1 MSSITFPSGF
11 MNINFQRYYQTT
23 PCPRGR
29 MRCLAMLH
37 LQKGRTI
44 KETAEIVQQSRI
56 AVHTWLNWLRE
67 EGGLAHLVGFVKGRG
82 RKSKV
87 NCIDEEKI
95 RISIEKLKEDRQ
107 GGRITGKDIQQM
119 LKNKWDVWYELSSI
133 YVLLKRLNI
142 VWITSRSQHPK
153 ADIEV
158 QEEFKKK
165 ISRQNKAD
173 LAQRH

>member
-1 MSSITFPSGF
+1 MSCITFPSGF
-11 MNINFQRYYQTT
+11 MDIDFQGYYQTI

-37 LQKGRTI
+37 LQKGKTV
-44 KETAEIVQQSRI
+44 KEAAEIVYQSRV
-56 AVHTWLNWLRE
+56 AVHSWLNWLSE
-67 EGGLAHLVGFVKGRG
+67 EGGLEHLIGFVKGRG

-87 NCIDEEKI
+87 SSIDEEEI
-95 RISIEKLKEDRQ
+95 RVSIEKLKEDRQ
-107 GGRITGKDIQQM
+107 GGRVTGKDIQQM
-119 LKNKWDVWYELSSI
+119 LKNKWDIWYELSSV
-133 YVLLKRLNI
+133 YVVLKRLKV

-165 ISRQNKAD
+165 LPQKSKAG
-173 LAQRH
+173 LTPGH